1 MRRIVAFNR
10 VSADGYFASSDGGL
24 QWTVPEPELDKSAA
38 DNLRGQG
45 AIMLGRKTYDMFE
58 SFWPQAAA
66 RARGGEAEDP
76 HSPGRHSPQL
86 GAMARWIDDATKI
99 VFSKSRKTVTWKNS
113 RLLRD
118 VVPREVEALKREE
131 GSDIMLF
138 GSGSIASQLTA
149 HRLIDE
155 YQFIVGPL
163 LLGTGRPLITGV
175 PNSIRLDLAEAT
187 AFPSGNVRLRYVLR
201 A

>member
-10 VSADGYFASSDGGL
+10 VSADGYFAAADGGL

-38 DNLRGQG
+38 ENLHGQG
-45 AIMLGRKTYDMFE
+45 TIMLGRRTYDMFE

-66 RARGGEAEDP
+66 RAGEAEDP
-76 HSPGRHSPQL
+76 HSPGRQSPEL
-86 GAMARWIDDATKI
+86 GAMARWIDEATKI

-113 RLLRD
+113 RLLRE
-118 VVPREVEALKREE
+118 VEPREIEALKRQD
-131 GSDIMLF
+131 GADILLF

-163 LLGTGRPLITGV
+163 LLGNGRPLITGV
-175 PNSIRLDLAEAT
+175 PNNVSLDLAEAT
-187 AFPSGNVRLRYVLR
+187 SFPSGNVRLRYTLR

>member
-45 AIMLGRKTYDMFE
+45 TIMLGRKTYDMFE
-58 SFWPQAAA
+58 SFWPAAAA

-76 HSPGRHSPQL
+76 HSPGRQSPEL

-99 VFSKSRKTVTWKNS
+99 VFSKTRKTVTWKNS

-118 VVPREVEALKREE
+118 VEPRAIEALKREE
-131 GSDIMLF
+131 GSDILLF

-149 HRLIDE
+149 HGLIDE

-163 LLGTGRPLITGV
+163 LLGNGRPLITGV
-175 PNSIRLDLAEAT
+175 PKSVRLELAEAK
-187 AFPSGNVRLRYVLR
+187 AFAAGNVRLRYTLR
-201 A
+201 G